1 MKWFLVKSFLKKS
14 WVWLKEHWQI
24 PFLVVW
30 SILVYTLTKRNT
42 DAMIEVIEAKK
53 ESYKR
58 ELQVLRTSHN
68 DEILKR
74 EKLTEEYQRALELI
88 EQKYKEKEK
97 DLTEGHKNEIKEVVI
112 KSKGKPEDV
121 IRRIEREFGFVFK
134 K

>member
-1 MKWFLVKSFLKKS
+1 
-14 WVWLKEHWQI
+14 
-24 PFLVVW
+24 
-30 SILVYTLTKRNT
+30 
-42 DAMIEVIEAKK
+42 MIEVIEAKK